1 MKNYVSKMSGTTL
14 IIKNNLIIINL
25 EKVEDNLFHDSDKQ
39 TIVFLAQF
47 LGGFNINYSNRTLTL
62 YLTLE
67 NMSSYSIDFD
77 RGGIDQRISQA
88 NFENAIKMLSV

>member
-1 MKNYVSKMSGTTL
+1 MSGTTL
-14 IIKNNLIIINL
+14 NIKNNLIIINL

-47 LGGFNINYSNRTLTL
+47 LGGFNINYSNRTVTL

-67 NMSSYSIDFD
+67 SMSSYSIDFD
-77 RGGIDQRISQA
+77 RGVIDTRISQT
-88 NFENAIKMLSV
+88 NFENAIKMLSL

>member
-1 MKNYVSKMSGTTL
+1 MSGTTL
-14 IIKNNLIIINL
+14 TIKNNLIIINL

-47 LGGFNINYSNRTLTL
+47 LGGFNINYSNRTVTL

-77 RGGIDQRISQA
+77 RGGIDARISQA

>member
-1 MKNYVSKMSGTTL
+1 MKNCVSKMSGTTL
-14 IIKNNLIIINL
+14 TIKNNLIIINL

-47 LGGFNINYSNRTLTL
+47 LGGFNINYSNRTVTL

-77 RGGIDQRISQA
+77 RGGIDARISQA

>member
-1 MKNYVSKMSGTTL
+1 MKNCVSKMSGTTL
-14 IIKNNLIIINL
+14 TIKNNLIIINL

-39 TIVFLAQF
+39 TVVFLAQF
-47 LGGFNINYSNRTLTL
+47 LGGFNINYSNRTVTL

-67 NMSSYSIDFD
+67 SMSSYSIDFD
-77 RGGIDQRISQA
+77 RGGIDTRISQT

>member
-1 MKNYVSKMSGTTL
+1 MKNCVSKMSGTTL
-14 IIKNNLIIINL
+14 TIKNNLIIINL

>member
-1 MKNYVSKMSGTTL
+1 VKNCVSKMSGTTL
-14 IIKNNLIIINL
+14 TIKNNLIIINL

-47 LGGFNINYSNRTLTL
+47 LGGFNINYSNRTVTL

-77 RGGIDQRISQA
+77 RGGIDARISQA